1 MILHYKNIDV
11 KSDTIS
17 FKKRVQYSDNF
28 SFIPIKF
35 LNNDLIIQ
43 TPYLFVPFNI
53 SNYDQKTDKK
63 HIVLSFF
70 EDDKNNN
77 IFIEKLNDIIKI
89 VQNKYSDK
97 ILNNFIKE
105 NNYSKW
111 MRLKVQDNCLFFN
124 DQKEIIDGCSD
135 LGHMQGGS
143 DAPDTFH
150 SAKGGQDCLGH
161 MYTPGG
167 NK

>member
-70 EDDKNNN
+70 EDDKNKY
-77 IFIEKLNDIIKI
+77 IFIENLYDIIKI
-89 VQNKYSDK
+89 VLNKY
-97 ILNNFIKE
+97 
-105 NNYSKW
+105 
-111 MRLKVQDNCLFFN
+111 
-124 DQKEIIDGCSD
+124 
-135 LGHMQGGS
+135 
-143 DAPDTFH
+143 
-150 SAKGGQDCLGH
+150 
-161 MYTPGG
+161 
-167 NK
+167 

>member
-124 DQKEIIDGCSD
+124 DQKEIIDG
-135 LGHMQGGS
+135 
-143 DAPDTFH
+143 FH
-150 SAKGGQDCLGH
+150 SKNHGIFIINSFATLSHSK
-161 MYTPGG
+161 
-167 NK
+167 